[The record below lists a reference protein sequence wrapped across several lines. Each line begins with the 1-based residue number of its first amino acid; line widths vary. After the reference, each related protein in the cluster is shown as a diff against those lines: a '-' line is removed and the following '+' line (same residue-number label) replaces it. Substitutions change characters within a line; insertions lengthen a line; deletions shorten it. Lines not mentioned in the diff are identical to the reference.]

1 MPIEYLGIMIPF
13 AGMGLG
19 FFAVW
24 THHRQKMIRLRIQE
38 LTATKDAR
46 GTAPEQMRE
55 VKELQERVRVL
66 ERIVTDGG
74 YDLAHK
80 IEALRD
86 ERSTPRA
93 IEQTAKAERLS

>member
-1 MPIEYLGIMIPF
+1 MPDIAYFGVMIPILGIS
-13 AGMGLG
+13 LG

-24 THHRQKMIRLRIQE
+24 AEHRRKMIRLRIE
-38 LTATKDAR
+38 EINAAKDVR
-46 GTAPEQMRE
+46 GAAPEQLRE

-86 ERSTPRA
+86 ERSGARVETTV
-93 IEQTAKAERLS
+93 EAERLS